1 MLSTSPFLSG
11 LPAPLFVVSLAA
23 RDPAAGL
30 AQSNINK
37 NIKEEIVS
45 FVGYFT
51 LYFRIDLRVFL
62 ARKLYRQSTQLPLQ
76 PIR

>member
-1 MLSTSPFLSG
+1 

-23 RDPAAGL
+23 RDPGL

-51 LYFRIDLRVFL
+51 LYFRMDLRVFWPGNCT
-62 ARKLYRQSTQLPLQ
+62 ANRPNCHYNQ
-76 PIR
+76 